1 MDPRDESE
9 WKTRPEDRIRQ
20 LTEENVQLRDKNEI
34 LLRKLGD
41 VQDKVDQA
49 AGLETN
55 LSAKLISA
63 EEEKLK
69 ISRDLVELQIKT
81 NKLREQYEEETFQLK
96 NKILLQE
103 SHLAELEMDRDRL
116 QRDVRSAREYLQAA
130 EKNHKDLVDEY
141 ITLKSN
147 HLALTQEHE
156 RLGLRNAELLG
167 LVQERPGRFQGDQGQ
182 ASSETD
188 RVKVRLLYCSTNLPC
203 LILTFFG
210 QLLGKQEETEEEL
223 DRIKKS
229 YEEQQR
235 RLEEKV
241 VAMGKEQRENKAA
254 IRNTQK
260 KLAEQSVVSVTVFG
274 KYSFILHMWCEHT
287 LQFNSHKCLDPV
299 QLFTSYE
306 LRWSFPPR
314 LLRFRIS
321 TLLKGTAKK
330 QMKKFVDSM
339 LQDIRASYRSRE
351 EQLASATRAYKK
363 RLQRVIREHE
373 ALLIAYRMQREQIL
387 ALGEQGSDP
396 GPPAGHFSLTE
407 GSQQPDLSQELHRFW
422 EDKASL
428 DIQQHVLL
436 FSSAELGNTR
446 PGNWAKVTEKGWT
459 DIRKELRAFTY
470 STLEALERERVQL
483 IARASAAEG
492 WVAELQEY
500 VDKHLSRY
508 KEEILR
514 LRRLLALEGGRPHG
528 AADPEPAALQ
538 PSEGV
543 TGQEL

>member
-20 LTEENVQLRDKNEI
+20 LTEENVQLWDKNEI

-188 RVKVRLLYCSTNLPC
+188 RVK
-203 LILTFFG
+203 
-210 QLLGKQEETEEEL
+210 LLGKQEETEEEL

-260 KLAEQSVVSVTVFG
+260 KLAEQSVALLSSQTQLEDVLSENSRLQLRVKELSEEYRAQLVS
-274 KYSFILHMWCEHT
+274 YLHDLAEYADGPGAKKT
-287 LQFNSHKCLDPV
+287 P
-299 QLFTSYE
+299 E
-306 LRWSFPPR
+306 
-314 LLRFRIS
+314 
-321 TLLKGTAKK
+321 KK

-428 DIQQHVLL
+428 DIQQQEALEQKNMPFDPPQSVTFH
-436 FSSAELGNTR
+436 AELGNTR

-543 TGQEL
+543 TGQELFGM